1 MEDEDIPDFYVVL
14 VEPKYSGN
22 VGAVARSMMN
32 FDFKKLII
40 VNPACNLDG
49 ECYIRAVHAS
59 KILDDAEIVDC
70 FDDAVK
76 KLDYLVATSA
86 IEYKNDKKHLREPM
100 PLKDFS
106 EKIFET
112 EGKIGLM
119 FGREDYGLLNEEI
132 ASCDVMLKIPTDD
145 GYKSLNLSHAVTIV
159 LYSLFLNRHVS
170 CEKREIDGVEKEKL
184 YSFFSELL
192 SVINYP
198 DHKRENT
205 EVMFRRLIGRSMPSK
220 WDYHTFMGVLSKS
233 IENIKK
239 K

>member
-1 MEDEDIPDFYVVL
+1 M

-32 FDFKKLII
+32 FDFKRLIL
-40 VNPACNLDG
+40 VNPSCSLDD

-70 FDDAVK
+70 FGDVVK
-76 KLDYLVATSA
+76 KLDYLVATSS
-86 IEYKNDKKHLREPM
+86 IDYKQDKKHLREPM
-100 PLKDFS
+100 PLEDFS

-112 EGKIGLM
+112 EGEIGLI

-132 ASCDVMLKIPTDD
+132 ASCDIMLKIPTDD

-159 LYSLFLNRHVS
+159 LYSLFL
-170 CEKREIDGVEKEKL
+170 KRYISRERREMDGVEKEKL
-184 YSFFSELL
+184 FSFFSELL
-192 SVINYP
+192 DVINYP

-205 EVMFRRLIGRSMPSK
+205 EVMFRRLIGRAMPSK
-220 WDYHTFMGVLSKS
+220 WEYHNFMGVLSKS

-239 K
+239 NNE